1 MGVDPIKLV
10 TKEDTMPRILIAE
23 DDEFLRDI
31 LKDYLEDN
39 GYKVTAVPDGKTARD
54 VVMAGE
60 FALVIS
66 DVQMPFLNG
75 VELLQWLR
83 SKSQIPFILMTGFTN
98 LLETHQAAEM
108 GANGFLSKPFSNKEL
123 LALIKSLL
131 EPKKNIEPVANGEK
145 TVQQE
150 YCKVSIEE
158 FVAKPKL
165 DYDIYVCLQETKYLK
180 IARSGETL
188 DVSRLNTYRN
198 KGLAFFHIKKEDFK
212 KLVDFN
218 MGISKMLQ
226 QNQSVPT
233 EKKLRFMRYTSEVIL
248 EHCFV
253 DDMNKATFDEAH
265 DFFKTSM
272 ALFSENSETYS
283 LLEILNGHSDSIYA
297 HSLGVSLY
305 SVIIAKKLNFNS
317 PQIIFKLAM
326 AGLFHDI
333 GKKEIDKRILDTPRP
348 QLSVEDRKM
357 YESHVQRGR
366 DIMQS
371 IPNIPQDVIQM
382 IHEHHEDEVGQGYPS
397 GTAKN
402 RMHPLSCVIH
412 LADKFVSHVVKN
424 PTHHQI
430 SGREAVF
437 MIEKFEGDRVNKNA
451 LAALKALVF
460 EIKAA

>member
-1 MGVDPIKLV
+1 MA
-10 TKEDTMPRILIAE
+10 RILIAE
-23 DDEFLRDI
+23 DDEFLREI
-31 LKDYLEDN
+31 LKDYLEGN
-39 GYKVTAVPDGKTARD
+39 GHKVTVVPDGKTARD

-66 DVQMPFLNG
+66 DVQMPYLNG

-98 LLETHQAAEM
+98 LLETHQASET

-123 LALIKSLL
+123 LALVNGLL
-131 EPKKNIEPVANGEK
+131 APKENAEAA
-145 TVQQE
+145 TVDIDKKAQQE

-165 DYDIYVCLQETKYLK
+165 DYDIYVCLQETKFLK

-188 DVSRLNTYRN
+188 DVSRLNTYRS
-198 KGLAFFHIKKEDFK
+198 KGLGHFHIKKEDFK
-212 KLVDFN
+212 KLVDFS

-253 DDMNKATFDEAH
+253 DDMNKASFEEAH
-265 DFFKTSM
+265 EFFKTSM
-272 ALFSENSETYS
+272 ALFSENTETFS
-283 LLEILNGHSDSIYA
+283 LLDILNGHSDSIYA

-305 SVIIAKKLNFNS
+305 SVIIAKKLNFTS
-317 PQIIFKLAM
+317 PQTVFKLAM

-333 GKKEIDKRILDTPRP
+333 GKKEIDKRILETARP
-348 QLSVEDRKM
+348 QLSVADRKM

-366 DIMQS
+366 DIMQT
-371 IPNIPQDVIQM
+371 IPNVPQDVIQM
-382 IHEHHEDEVGQGYPS
+382 IYEHHEDEVGQGYPS
-397 GTAKN
+397 ATAKN
-402 RMHPLSCVIH
+402 RMHPLSSVIH
-412 LADKFVSHVVKN
+412 LADKFVNHVVKN
-424 PTHHQI
+424 PNHHQI

-451 LAALKALVF
+451 LAALKTLVF
-460 EIKAA
+460 EKKAA